1 MKVMFDTNVYISFIR
16 DRSHAEVLQRRGTVK
31 YLSAITL
38 MELWAGA
45 RIKKAE
51 RLVHQ
56 LQKPYLDARRI
67 VTLDA
72 DHTIAMGHFFAGL
85 SRQYDT
91 LVKMAGFVND
101 VQIAFGA
108 VSIGAVLH
116 TEDKD
121 HFDIIKNGLQALKVE
136 YI

>member
-16 DRSHAEVLQRRGTVK
+16 DRSHAGELQLRGTVK
-31 YLSAITL
+31 YISAITL

-56 LQKPYLDARRI
+56 FQKPYLDARRI
-67 VTLDA
+67 ITLETN
-72 DHTIAMGHFFAGL
+72 HYIAMGHFFAGL
-85 SRQYDT
+85 PRQYDK
-91 LVKMAGFVND
+91 LAKMAGFVND

-108 VSIGAVLH
+108 ISIGALLY
-116 TEDKD
+116 TEDRD
-121 HFDIIKNGLQALKVE
+121 HFEIIRGGLKTLRVE
-136 YI
+136 YV

>member
-1 MKVMFDTNVYISFIR
+1 MKVMFDANVYISFIR
-16 DRSHAEVLQRRGTVK
+16 DRSHAGELQLRGTVK
-31 YLSAITL
+31 YISAVTL

-56 LQKPYLDARRI
+56 LQKPYVDARRI

-72 DHTIAMGHFFAGL
+72 NHYIAMGHFFAGL
-85 SRQYDT
+85 PRQYDK
-91 LVKMAGFVND
+91 LAKMAGFVND

-108 VSIGAVLH
+108 ISIGALLY

-121 HFDIIKNGLQALKVE
+121 HFDIIKNGLKTLKVG
-136 YI
+136 YV

>member
-1 MKVMFDTNVYISFIR
+1 MFDTNVYISFIR
-16 DRSHAEVLQRRGTVK
+16 DRSHAGELQVRGTVK
-31 YLSAITL
+31 YISAITL

-51 RLVHQ
+51 RLVQ
-56 LQKPYLDARRI
+56 RLQKPYADAGRI
-67 VTLDA
+67 VTLDT
-72 DHTIAMGHFFAGL
+72 DHYIAIGRFLAVL
-85 SRQYDT
+85 ARQYGT

-108 VSIGAVLH
+108 ISIGAKLY

-121 HFDIIKNGLQALKVE
+121 HFEIIKNGLKALKVH
-136 YI
+136 YV

>member
-16 DRSHAEVLQRRGTVK
+16 DRSHAGELQFRGTVK
-31 YLSAITL
+31 YISAITL

-56 LQKPYLDARRI
+56 LQKPYVDARRI

-72 DHTIAMGHFFAGL
+72 NHYSAMGHFFAGL
-85 SRQYDT
+85 SRQYGK
-91 LVKMAGFVND
+91 LGKMAGFVND
-101 VQIAFGA
+101 VEIAFGA
-108 VSIGAVLH
+108 VSIGALLY
-116 TEDKD
+116 TEDRD
-121 HFDIIKNGLQALKVE
+121 HFEIIKGGLETLKVE

>member
-1 MKVMFDTNVYISFIR
+1 MKVIFDTNVYISFIR
-16 DRSHAEVLQRRGTVK
+16 DRSHAEVLQLRGTVK

-45 RIKKAE
+45 RTKKAE

-72 DHTIAMGHFFAGL
+72 DQYIAMGHFFAGL
-85 SRQYDT
+85 SRQHDT
-91 LVKMAGFVND
+91 LVKRAGFVND
-101 VQIAFGA
+101 VQIAFA
-108 VSIGAVLH
+108 AISIGAMLY

-121 HFDIIKNGLQALKVE
+121 HFDIIKNGFKALKVE
-136 YI
+136 YV

>member
-16 DRSHAEVLQRRGTVK
+16 DRSHAGELQLRGTVK
-31 YLSAITL
+31 YISAVTL

-67 VTLDA
+67 VTLEA
-72 DHTIAMGHFFAGL
+72 NHYIAMGHFFAGL
-85 SRQYDT
+85 PRQYDK
-91 LVKMAGFVND
+91 LAKMAGFVND

-108 VSIGAVLH
+108 ISIGALLY

-121 HFDIIKNGLQALKVE
+121 HFDIIKNGLKTLKVE
-136 YI
+136 YV

>member
-16 DRSHAEVLQRRGTVK
+16 DRSHAEALRLRGTVK
-31 YLSAITL
+31 YISSVTL

-45 RIKKAE
+45 RIKQSE
-51 RLVHQ
+51 RLVRQ
-56 LQKPYLDARRI
+56 LQKPYVAAGRV

-72 DHTIAMGHFFAGL
+72 NHYIAMGLFFAGL
-85 SRQYDT
+85 SRQYDAPM
-91 LVKMAGFVND
+91 KMAGFAND

-108 VSIGAVLH
+108 LSIGALLY

-121 HFDIIKNGLQALKVE
+121 HFDIIKNGLKALKVA
-136 YI
+136 YV

>member
-16 DRSHAEVLQRRGTVK
+16 DRSHAEELQCRGTVK
-31 YLSAITL
+31 YISAITL

-45 RIKKAE
+45 GIKTAE
-51 RLVHQ
+51 RLVHR
-56 LQKPYLDARRI
+56 LQKPYADARRI

-72 DHTIAMGHFFAGL
+72 DHYIAMGHFFAGL
-85 SRQYDT
+85 ARQYDT

-108 VSIGAVLH
+108 ISVGALLY

-121 HFDIIKNGLQALKVE
+121 HFNVIKNGLKPLKVE
-136 YI
+136 YV

>member
-16 DRSHAEVLQRRGTVK
+16 DRSHADELQLRGTVK
-31 YLSAITL
+31 YISAITL

-45 RIKKAE
+45 RIKKAA
-51 RLVHQ
+51 RLIHQ
-56 LQKPYLDARRI
+56 LQKPYADARRI

-72 DHTIAMGHFFAGL
+72 NHYVAMGHFFAGL
-85 SRQYDT
+85 PRQYDT

-108 VSIGAVLH
+108 VAIGATLY
-116 TEDKD
+116 TEDRD
-121 HFDIIKNGLQALKVE
+121 HFDIIRDGLKALKVE

>member
-16 DRSHAEVLQRRGTVK
+16 DRSHAEKLQFRGTVK
-31 YLSAITL
+31 YISAITL

-56 LQKPYLDARRI
+56 LQKPYVDARRI
-67 VTLDA
+67 VTLDPK
-72 DHTIAMGHFFAGL
+72 HYIAMSHFFAGL
-85 SRQYDT
+85 SHQYGT
-91 LVKMAGFVND
+91 LVKSAGFVND

-108 VSIGAVLH
+108 ISIAALLY
-116 TEDKD
+116 TEDKG
-121 HFDIIKNGLQALKVE
+121 HFDVIKNGLRPLNVE
-136 YI
+136 YV

>member
-16 DRSHAEVLQRRGTVK
+16 DRSHSEELQFRGTVK
-31 YLSAITL
+31 YISAITL

-51 RLVHQ
+51 RLVHR
-56 LQKPYLDARRI
+56 LQKPYVDARRI

-72 DHTIAMGHFFAGL
+72 KHYIAMGHFFAGL
-85 SRQYDT
+85 SRQYGT
-91 LVKMAGFVND
+91 LVKTAGFVND

-108 VSIGAVLH
+108 ISIGALLY
-116 TEDKD
+116 TEDKG
-121 HFDIIKNGLQALKVE
+121 HFDVIKNGLRPLNVE
-136 YI
+136 YV

>member
-1 MKVMFDTNVYISFIR
+1 MKVMFDTNVYIAFIR
-16 DRSHAEVLQRRGTVK
+16 DRSHAEELQLRGTVK
-31 YLSAITL
+31 YISAITL
-38 MELWAGA
+38 MELWAGT
-45 RIKKAE
+45 RINKAE
-51 RLVHQ
+51 RLVRQ
-56 LQKPYLDARRI
+56 LQKPYVDASRV

-72 DHTIAMGHFFAGL
+72 NHYIAMGHFFAGL

-108 VSIGAVLH
+108 ISIGALLY

-121 HFDIIKNGLQALKVE
+121 HFNIIKNGLKALRVD
-136 YI
+136 YV

>member
-16 DRSHAEVLQRRGTVK
+16 ARSHAEELQLRGTVK
-31 YLSAITL
+31 YISAVTL

-51 RLVHQ
+51 RLIHQ
-56 LQKPYLDARRI
+56 LQKPYADAKRI
-67 VTLDA
+67 VALDA
-72 DHTIAMGHFFAGL
+72 DHYIAMGQFLANL
-85 SRQYDT
+85 SREYDT

-108 VSIGAVLH
+108 LSIGALLY

-121 HFDIIKNGLQALKVE
+121 HFEIIKNELKGLKVE
-136 YI
+136 YV

>member
-1 MKVMFDTNVYISFIR
+1 MKVMFDTNIYISYIR
-16 DRSHAEVLQRRGTVK
+16 DRSHAEELQCRGTVK
-31 YLSAITL
+31 YISAITL
-38 MELWAGA
+38 TELWAGA

-51 RLVHQ
+51 RLVQ
-56 LQKPYLDARRI
+56 RLQKPYAAARRI

-72 DHTIAMGHFFAGL
+72 DHYIAMGHFFAGL
-85 SRQYDT
+85 SRPYDT

-108 VSIGAVLH
+108 ISIGAMLY

-121 HFDIIKNGLQALKVE
+121 HFNVIKNGLKPLKVE
-136 YI
+136 YV

>member
-16 DRSHAEVLQRRGTVK
+16 DRSHAGELQVRGTVK
-31 YLSAITL
+31 YISAITL

-56 LQKPYLDARRI
+56 LQKPYVDARRI
-67 VTLDA
+67 VILDA
-72 DHTIAMGHFFAGL
+72 NHYIAMGHFFAGL
-85 SRQYDT
+85 PRQYDK
-91 LVKMAGFVND
+91 LAKMAEFVND

-108 VSIGAVLH
+108 ISIGALLY
-116 TEDKD
+116 TEDRD
-121 HFDIIKNGLQALKVE
+121 HFEIIKGGLKTLRVE
-136 YI
+136 YV

>member
-16 DRSHAEVLQRRGTVK
+16 DRSHAEELQFRGTVK
-31 YLSAITL
+31 YISAITL
-38 MELWAGA
+38 MELLAGS

-51 RLVHQ
+51 RVVHQ
-56 LQKPYLDARRI
+56 LQKPYADARRI

-72 DHTIAMGHFFAGL
+72 NHYVAMGQFFSGL
-85 SRQYDT
+85 PRRYDT
-91 LVKMAGFVND
+91 LVKMAGFAND

-108 VSIGAVLH
+108 ISIGALLY

-121 HFDIIKNGLQALKVE
+121 HFDIIRDGLKALKVE
-136 YI
+136 YV

>member
-16 DRSHAEVLQRRGTVK
+16 DRSHAEELQFRGTEK
-31 YLSAITL
+31 YISAITL

-51 RLVHQ
+51 RLVHR
-56 LQKPYLDARRI
+56 LQKPYVDARRI

-72 DHTIAMGHFFAGL
+72 NHYIAMGHFFGGL
-85 SRQYDT
+85 SHQYDT
-91 LVKMAGFVND
+91 LVKTAEFVND

-108 VSIGAVLH
+108 IYIGALLY

-121 HFDIIKNGLQALKVE
+121 HFDVIKNGLKPLKVE
-136 YI
+136 YV

>member
-1 MKVMFDTNVYISFIR
+1 MFDTNVYISFIR
-16 DRSHAEVLQRRGTVK
+16 DRSHARELQLRGTVK
-31 YLSAITL
+31 YISAITL

-56 LQKPYLDARRI
+56 LRKPYVEARRV

-72 DHTIAMGHFFAGL
+72 NHYIAMGHFFAGL
-85 SRQYDT
+85 PRQYDK
-91 LVKMAGFVND
+91 LAKMAGFVND

-108 VSIGAVLH
+108 ISIGALLY

-121 HFDIIKNGLQALKVE
+121 HFDIIKNGLKTLKVE
-136 YI
+136 YV

>member
-16 DRSHAEVLQRRGTVK
+16 DQSHAEELQLRGTVK
-31 YLSAITL
+31 YISAITL

-56 LQKPYLDARRI
+56 LQKPYAEARRI

-72 DHTIAMGHFFAGL
+72 NDYVAMGGFFAAL
-85 SRQYDT
+85 PRQYDT

-108 VSIGAVLH
+108 ISIGALLY

-121 HFDIIKNGLQALKVE
+121 HFDIIRDALKALKVE
-136 YI
+136 YV

>member
-16 DRSHAEVLQRRGTVK
+16 DRSHAGELQVRGTVK
-31 YLSAITL
+31 YISAITL

-56 LQKPYLDARRI
+56 LQKPYVEARRV

-72 DHTIAMGHFFAGL
+72 NHYIAMGHFFAGL
-85 SRQYDT
+85 PRQYDK
-91 LVKMAGFVND
+91 LAKMAGFVND

-108 VSIGAVLH
+108 ISIGALLY

-121 HFDIIKNGLQALKVE
+121 HFDIIKNGLKTLKVE
-136 YI
+136 YV

>member
-1 MKVMFDTNVYISFIR
+1 MKVMFDTNIYISFIR
-16 DRSHAEVLQRRGTVK
+16 DRSHAEELQFRGTVK
-31 YLSAITL
+31 YISAITL
-38 MELWAGA
+38 MELWAGV
-45 RIKKAE
+45 RIKKSE

-56 LQKPYLDARRI
+56 LQEPYVDARRI

-72 DHTIAMGHFFAGL
+72 NHYVAMGHFFAEL
-85 SRQYDT
+85 PRQYDT

-108 VSIGAVLH
+108 ISIGALLY

-121 HFDIIKNGLQALKVE
+121 NFDIIRHGLKALKVE

>member
-16 DRSHAEVLQRRGTVK
+16 DRSHAEELQFRGTVK
-31 YLSAITL
+31 YISAITL

-51 RLVHQ
+51 RLVHE

-72 DHTIAMGHFFAGL
+72 NHYIAMGHFFAGL
-85 SRQYDT
+85 PRQYDT

-108 VSIGAVLH
+108 ISIGALLY

-121 HFDIIKNGLQALKVE
+121 HFDIIKNGRKTLRVE
-136 YI
+136 YV